1 MPEMPKFKPSKDVL
15 AANINRL
22 MAGTPAL
29 QSNPKLSKRSELGLG
44 TVARVRNAESAANL
58 DTVDTLAETF
68 GIQPWEL
75 LVEGGVVGQAQAQ
88 QRQPSPLALELAWL
102 FDEVVENLTYK
113 QRSMVSQAAQEAIT
127 RPLPAVLP
135 NGEPTPAGSPG
146 KRRV

>member
-1 MPEMPKFKPSKDVL
+1 MPEMPKFKPSKEVL

-22 MAGTPAL
+22 MAETLAL
-29 QSNPKLSKRSELGLG
+29 QSNPKLSKRSKLGLG

-68 GIQPWEL
+68 GVQPWEL
-75 LVEGGVVGQAQAQ
+75 LVEGAVAQVPATE
-88 QRQPSPLALELAWL
+88 RRPSPLALELAWL
-102 FDEVVENLTYK
+102 FDEVVEQLTYK

-127 RPLPAVLP
+127 RPLPAALP
-135 NGEPTPAGSPG
+135 SGEPAPAGSPG